1 MRKVIKQIRDPNEN
15 EFFFDTHTNIG
26 VSDEFK
32 RLIKFINENSN
43 IEIVRNDI
51 ESMEQ
56 LRNGSN
62 YEGSSYNLKVSTSHD
77 PRKAGYLP
85 SDGLF
90 NDYLKKIYN
99 QVTPSES
106 LALGKKNY
114 NEKDFKNITGDRFS
128 HLVLTGEF
136 MT

>member
-1 MRKVIKQIRDPNEN
+1 MTKVIEKIREPHDN
-15 EFFFDTHTNIG
+15 EFFFSVHTNIG

-62 YEGSSYNLKVSTSHD
+62 YEGSSYNFKVV
-77 PRKAGYLP
+77 
-85 SDGLF
+85 
-90 NDYLKKIYN
+90 KK
-99 QVTPSES
+99 
-106 LALGKKNY
+106 
-114 NEKDFKNITGDRFS
+114 
-128 HLVLTGEF
+128 
-136 MT
+136 